1 MPSLATDPPAAPP
14 PVAPAAVNDNDI
26 RAHGDGVRARALA
39 WLDPARWDIIRAET
53 LATLALA
60 YLAAASPI
68 PASISAP
75 APAIDQAIATVPAID
90 DLTAWMTAWMDWTPP
105 ARKGARPLFLGPAAP
120 ELIAEPVAVLE
131 RAAAPPIPGH
141 ITHVTENDAP
151 EPAPAPKEV
160 MPKDL
165 TFDEVIYWQI
175 EHGED
180 RPFYIAEAAR
190 DHQGRVTQ
198 RMFHLAEVGKLLMRN
213 ERGMTRYD
221 VVRVIPAAT
230 TADTACTA

>member
-1 MPSLATDPPAAPP
+1 MLDSMRDRYLLDSLVVEGYVNYYLPGTK
-14 PVAPAAVNDNDI
+14 PAAVPQE
-26 RAHGDGVRARALA
+26 
-39 WLDPARWDIIRAET
+39 PAKT
-53 LATLALA
+53 ATE
-60 YLAAASPI
+60 
-68 PASISAP
+68 
-75 APAIDQAIATVPAID
+75 
-90 DLTAWMTAWMDWTPP
+90 LTAA
-105 ARKGARPLFLGPAAP
+105 
-120 ELIAEPVAVLE
+120 PVAATE
-131 RAAAPPIPGH
+131 PAAAPSIPGH
-141 ITHVTENDAP
+141 VTHVTENDEP
-151 EPAPAPKEV
+151 EPASAPKEI